1 MNNTPLKVD
10 YDLIIVGGAISGG
23 VMAALL
29 GQSDLKIGIVESRV
43 HDPKKPDPR
52 VFAITRASEQ
62 IFRSAGI
69 WDDLLADPIGHF
81 REMEVCDANGSGS
94 IHFDSKSLCEPTL
107 GYIIGNQQIQTALVK
122 VIDAQKNVS
131 WLCPEKVD
139 QIEIHTDHAEV
150 FLDSGKR
157 LKTKLIV
164 GADGANSRIRDLV
177 GIESKLHDYQQTAVV
192 CSVKSQIAHN
202 DVARQRFLTS
212 GPLAFLPLA
221 DPHVCSIV
229 WSTTPDHAQ
238 NLLDSSPEG
247 FHKELELAFDSK
259 LGAVLETSQRFSF
272 PLNRAHAKNYVSN
285 RIALIG
291 DAAHRVHP
299 LAGQGAN
306 LGILDAA
313 TLAEVLLKN
322 TNTDIGRY
330 ALLRKYERQRKGEN
344 LSVIAAMD
352 GFKHLFG
359 STLDPVQWLRNF
371 GMDLTNSCS
380 PAKSLIM
387 RKAMGLTGDLP
398 ELARTP
404 HFL

>member
-1 MNNTPLKVD
+1 MKID
-10 YDLIIVGGAISGG
+10 YDLIIVGGAVSGG

-43 HDPKKPDPR
+43 HDPEKPDPR

-69 WDDLLADPIGHF
+69 WDELATEPMGHF
-81 REMEVCDANGSGS
+81 REMEVCDANGSGT
-94 IHFDSKSLCEPTL
+94 IHFDSKELCERTL
-107 GYIIGNQQIQTALVK
+107 GYIIGNQPIQNVLVK
-122 VIDAQKNVS
+122 QIDKLENVS

-139 QIEIHTDHAEV
+139 QIEIHTDHADV

-177 GIESKLHDYQQTAVV
+177 GIDSKLHDYQQTAVV
-192 CSVKSQIAHN
+192 CSVKSQTAHN
-202 DVARQRFLTS
+202 DVARQRFLTT
-212 GPLAFLPLA
+212 GPLAFLPLS
-221 DPHVCSIV
+221 DPHLCSIV

-238 NLLDSSPEG
+238 TLLDSSSED
-247 FHKELELAFDSK
+247 FYKELEQAFDSK

-285 RIALIG
+285 RVALIG

-313 TLAEVLLKN
+313 TLAEIILKN
-322 TNTDIGRY
+322 PDTDIGRY
-330 ALLRKYERQRKGEN
+330 SLLRKYERQRKGEN

-359 STLDPVQWLRNF
+359 STLEPVQWLRNF
-371 GMDLTNSCS
+371 GMDLTNSCP

-387 RKAMGLTGDLP
+387 RKAMGLSGDLP

-404 HFL
+404 NFL

>member
-1 MNNTPLKVD
+1 MKVD
-10 YDLIIVGGAISGG
+10 FDLIIVGGAVSGG
-23 VMAALL
+23 VMATLL

-43 HDPKKPDPR
+43 HDPEKPDPR
-52 VFAITRASEQ
+52 VFAIMRASEQ
-62 IFRSAGI
+62 IFRSTGI
-69 WDDLLADPIGHF
+69 WDDLATEPMGHF

-94 IHFDSKSLCEPTL
+94 IHFDSKELCEPTL
-107 GYIIGNQQIQTALVK
+107 GYIIGNQPIQNALIK
-122 VIDAQKNVS
+122 VIEKMENVS

-139 QIEIHTDHAEV
+139 QIEIHTDHANV
-150 FLDSGKR
+150 FLESGKR

-177 GIESKLHDYQQTAVV
+177 GIESKLHDYQQTAIV

-202 DVARQRFLTS
+202 DVARQRFLTT

-229 WSTTPDHAQ
+229 WSTTPEQAQ
-238 NLLDSSPEG
+238 TLLNSSTDD
-247 FHKELELAFDSK
+247 FHKELEQAFDSK
-259 LGAVLETSQRFSF
+259 LGRVLETSQRFSF
-272 PLNRAHAKNYVSN
+272 PLNRAHVKNYVSN
-285 RIALIG
+285 RVALIG

-313 TLAEVLLKN
+313 TLAEILLNN
-322 TNTDIGRY
+322 TDTDIGRY
-330 ALLRKYERQRKGEN
+330 AVLRKYERQRKGEN

-359 STLDPVQWLRNF
+359 STLEPVQWLRNF

-387 RKAMGLTGDLP
+387 QKAMGLTGDLP
-398 ELARTP
+398 KLARTP
-404 HFL
+404 DFL

>member
-1 MNNTPLKVD
+1 MNNKEKVD
-10 YDLIIVGGAISGG
+10 YDLIIVGGAVSGG
-23 VMAALL
+23 IMAALL
-29 GQSDLKIGIVESRV
+29 GHSDLKIGIVESRV
-43 HDPKKPDPR
+43 HDPEKPDPR

-69 WDDLLADPIGHF
+69 WNDLITEPMGYF
-81 REMEVCDANGSGS
+81 REMEVWDANGSGT
-94 IHFDSKSLCEPTL
+94 IHFDSKDLCEPTL
-107 GYIIGNQQIQTALVK
+107 GYIIENQRIQTALVK
-122 VIDAQKNVS
+122 VIDNMKNVS

-139 QIEIHTDHAEV
+139 QIEIHTNHADV

-177 GIESKLHDYQQTAVV
+177 GIESKLLDYQQTAVV

-202 DVARQRFLTS
+202 DVARQRFLTT

-238 NLLDSSPEG
+238 NILDSSPED
-247 FHKELELAFDSK
+247 FHKELEQAFDSK
-259 LGAVLETSQRFSF
+259 LGSVLETSQRFSF
-272 PLNRAHAKNYVSN
+272 PLNRAHVKNYVSN
-285 RIALIG
+285 RVALIG

-313 TLAEVLLKN
+313 TLAEILLKN
-322 TNTDIGRY
+322 SDTDVGRY

-359 STLDPVQWLRNF
+359 STLEPVQWLRNF
-371 GMDLTNSCS
+371 GMDLTNSC
-380 PAKSLIM
+380 PPVKKIIM
-387 RKAMGLTGDLP
+387 QKAMGLKGELP

-404 HFL
+404 DFL

>member
-1 MNNTPLKVD
+1 MKHD
-10 YDLIIVGGAISGG
+10 YDLIIVGGAVSGG

-29 GQSDLKIGIVESRV
+29 RQSNLKIGIVESRI
-43 HDPKKPDPR
+43 HDPEKPDPR

-69 WDDLLADPIGHF
+69 WDDLATEPMGHF
-81 REMEVCDANGSGS
+81 REMEVCDANGSGT
-94 IHFDSKSLCEPTL
+94 IHFDSKELCEPTL
-107 GYIIGNQQIQTALVK
+107 GYIVGNQPIQNALVK
-122 VIDAQKNVS
+122 QFNKMKNVS

-139 QIEIHTDHAEV
+139 QIEIHADHADV

-164 GADGANSRIRDLV
+164 GADGANSRTRDLV

-202 DVARQRFLTS
+202 DVARQRFLTT

-229 WSTTPDHAQ
+229 WSTTHAQ
-238 NLLDSSPEG
+238 AQALLDSSPEE
-247 FHKELELAFDSK
+247 FHKELEAAFDSK
-259 LGAVLETSQRFSF
+259 LGRVLETSQRFSF
-272 PLNRAHAKNYVSN
+272 PLNRAHAKHYVSN
-285 RIALIG
+285 RVALIG

-313 TLAEVLLKN
+313 TLAEIILKN
-322 TNTDIGRY
+322 SDSDIGRY

-359 STLDPVQWLRNF
+359 STLEPVQWLRNF
-371 GMDLTNSCS
+371 GMDLTNSCT

-404 HFL
+404 NFL

>member
-1 MNNTPLKVD
+1 MKHD
-10 YDLIIVGGAISGG
+10 YDLIIVGGAVSGG

-29 GQSDLKIGIVESRV
+29 GQSDLKIGIIESKI
-43 HDPKKPDPR
+43 HDPEKPDPR

-69 WDDLLADPIGHF
+69 WDVLATEPMGHF
-81 REMEVCDANGSGS
+81 REMKVCDANGSGS
-94 IHFDSKSLCEPTL
+94 IHFDSKELCEPTL

-122 VIDAQKNVS
+122 VIDVLENIS

-139 QIEIHTDHAEV
+139 QIEIHTDHAAVLLE
-150 FLDSGKR
+150 SGKR
-157 LKTKLIV
+157 LQTKLIV

-177 GIESKLHDYQQTAVV
+177 GIENKLHDYQQTAVV

-202 DVARQRFLTS
+202 DVARQRFLTT

-238 NLLDSSPEG
+238 TLLDCSSED
-247 FHKELELAFDSK
+247 FHKELEQAFNSK

-285 RIALIG
+285 RVALIG

-313 TLAEVLLKN
+313 TLAEILMKN
-322 TNTDIGRY
+322 SDKNIGRY

-359 STLDPVQWLRNF
+359 STLEPVQWLRNL
-371 GMDLTNSCS
+371 GMDLTNSC
-380 PAKSLIM
+380 PQAKSLIM
-387 RKAMGLTGDLP
+387 RKAMGLSGDLP
-398 ELARTP
+398 TRMMDKGNG
-404 HFL
+404 F